1 MLDFLVEDMGGAGM
15 NSTKSA
21 ESAGV
26 SALQEKYFGWMIL
39 AISAITYLGT
49 VRFDFAYDDYPQ
61 IVFNP
66 FVRAWHFVP
75 SYFVSSVWKQLYPFA
90 PGNYYRPL
98 FLVLLRVNYS
108 IFANRPFGWHLVSLL
123 LHLVVTWQ
131 AYILIKK
138 IT

>member
-49 VRFDFAYDDYPQ
+49 VRYDFTYDDYPQ

-66 FVRAWHFVP
+66 FVKAWHYVP
-75 SYFVSSVWKQLYPFA
+75 QYFVSSVWKQMSPFA

-98 FLVLLRVNYS
+98 FLLLIRINYS
-108 IFANRPFGWHLVSLL
+108 IFENRALGWHLISLAF
-123 LHLVVTWQ
+123 HVLV
-131 AYILIKK
+131 
-138 IT
+138 